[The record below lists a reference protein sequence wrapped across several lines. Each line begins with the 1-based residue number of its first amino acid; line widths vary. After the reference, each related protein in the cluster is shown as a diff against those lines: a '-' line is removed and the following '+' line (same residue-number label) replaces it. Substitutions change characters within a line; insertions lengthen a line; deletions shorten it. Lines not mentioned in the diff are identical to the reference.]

1 MNSYQST
8 IPEWEHQESQQ
19 QGTSAPETQKQ
30 DISSKQQLEAL
41 KAEIKQQQDKLYS
54 MYYIDPDLRC
64 LILAILNN
72 AIAAEP
78 ETLQAIHLQTYAL
91 EITKS
96 FNIELLYVL
105 VLVSQGLSL
114 EQVHNTIMLQS
125 DVPE

>member
-8 IPEWEHQESQQ
+8 VPEWEHQESQQ
-19 QGTSAPETQKQ
+19 QGTRAPETQKQ
-30 DISSKQQLEAL
+30 DISILQQLEAL
-41 KAEIKQQQDKLYS
+41 KAEIKQQQDKLYR

-64 LILAILNN
+64 LIISILNN
-72 AIAAEP
+72 AITAEP
-78 ETLQAIHLQTYAL
+78 ESLQGIHLQTYAL

-114 EQVHNTIMLQS
+114 EQVHETIMLQN